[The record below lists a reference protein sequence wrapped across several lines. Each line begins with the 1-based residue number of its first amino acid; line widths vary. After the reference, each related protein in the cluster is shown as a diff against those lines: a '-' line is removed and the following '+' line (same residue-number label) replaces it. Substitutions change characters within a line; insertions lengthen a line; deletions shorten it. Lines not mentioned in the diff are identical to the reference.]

1 MPETL
6 DAIFENGV
14 LRPLQP
20 THFKENQKVRLTVS
34 YDSESV
40 IDDLIDYDLMEEAG
54 KLADHTV
61 TLEQVRKALAVI
73 PGSLD
78 EDFAAEREERFVVDQ
93 QGIHWGRPDG
103 SLR

>member
-34 YDSESV
+34 SESD

-54 KLADHTV
+54 ELADHTV

-78 EDFAAEREERFVVDQ
+78 EDCSAEREERF
-93 QGIHWGRPDG
+93 DG
-103 SLR
+103 